1 MKTTVSERGQI
12 TVPKKVRS
20 TLALRPGSRLH
31 IELVPGG
38 FLARKQVAQSPW
50 RAVVGMLRAPQD
62 TDRLIDRMRGPVD
75 GVDR

>member
-12 TVPKKVRS
+12 TVPRKVRS
-20 TLALRPGSRLH
+20 TLALRPGSQLH

-38 FLARKQVAQSPW
+38 FLARKKVEQSPW

-62 TDRLIDRMRGPVD
+62 SDRLVDRMRGPAD
-75 GVDR
+75 GVER